1 MAKTNLTSMSVDALL
16 KLRDDIADVLSRK
29 AHELKQQLS
38 RLAGDTATGRKPRIQ
53 NRTQK
58 RSKTGKTVA
67 SKKVAS
73 KKVAAKYRGPDGATW
88 SGRGLKPRWL
98 SAELT
103 AGKNIEEFLIGDGP
117 AKTSRR
123 KK

>member
-38 RLAGDTATGRKPRIQ
+38 RLAGDTATGRKPRTQ
-53 NRTQK
+53 N
-58 RSKTGKTVA
+58 RSKTGKKAA